1 MEKNDKY
8 KIIFVREDGIEYYGD
23 PGEGTM
29 HSIYL
34 ERYIQKYFKEH
45 PYLGHLTMQY
55 GADSLAYALTYFEKM
70 AIVMNE
76 TKIGSNGRPK
86 YGTFACIELPP
97 FVSEKL
103 EAQLMTLIP
112 SLEQFSQLVVEQSTV
127 EDNCL
132 TGRVIN
138 VDDGVTASDK
148 LSKAIARV
156 NGLGENEIKKGTM

>member
-112 SLEQFSQLVVEQSTV
+112 SLEQFSQVVIEKSLVENNYLIGEVLDIE
-127 EDNCL
+127 
-132 TGRVIN
+132 
-138 VDDGVTASDK
+138 SDLPIEEK
-148 LSKAIARV
+148 IKKAIKLI
-156 NGLGENEIKKGTM
+156 NGKDEYSKTK